1 MQEAQTTEE
10 KSVSVVQSK
19 TIEAREEGALMP
31 EAPKAVKKKPFIPPL
46 LGAKNLGMSTL
57 QNAEG
62 KT

>member
-1 MQEAQTTEE
+1 M
-10 KSVSVVQSK
+10 SVVQSK